1 MDRDGKYI
9 SFSGEQGNFTQE
21 CSIGSEKFHVSF
33 KFNYTSIP
41 FNPIFTLKKTQ
52 EVVSWGL
59 IDLFAIEPAHSY
71 VWGLI
76 FLDINSLIQDFKAKR
91 DH

>member
-52 EVVSWGL
+52 EVVS
-59 IDLFAIEPAHSY
+59 
-71 VWGLI
+71 
-76 FLDINSLIQDFKAKR
+76 
-91 DH
+91 